1 MNHHGFGTIDEDI
14 IGPLLKLVDGVLKH
28 AEVEFGSSTLTDS
41 NDGVVDI
48 FPVVAMSFLASLAG
62 CCRSRA
68 GEWRCWS
75 DNEPPDWVHSE
86 T

>member
-41 NDGVVDI
+41 NDLQDVAGQGLGSGGVGAI
-48 FPVVAMSFLASLAG
+48 MNHLTGFT
-62 CCRSRA
+62 RK
-68 GEWRCWS
+68 
-75 DNEPPDWVHSE
+75 HS
-86 T
+86 